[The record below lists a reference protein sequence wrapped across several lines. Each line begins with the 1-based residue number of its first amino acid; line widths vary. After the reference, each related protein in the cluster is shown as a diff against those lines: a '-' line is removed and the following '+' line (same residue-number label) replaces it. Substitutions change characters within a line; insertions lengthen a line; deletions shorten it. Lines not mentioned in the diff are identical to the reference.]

1 MAVHDILPSRL
12 LLEGAI
18 ISTTHLRTA
27 AGACVLSA
35 GLLIVS
41 AQGAIAVAE
50 PESSNS
56 TGSNGESQGS
66 ESAGQGATTPNRP
79 VTTIT
84 RNLQESV
91 RKTLEGVTSTIGV
104 LGKPSHRSTPS
115 GQPSTEASTPAAEEN
130 DSAESSPAEPEV
142 TAFAEDSEITPT
154 EPTVTTVDTT
164 AAAADPGA
172 SATPPPSLVTNTPE
186 PAPLAAPGA
195 PSPPPNQVSVVVEPI
210 AHMVGAMAYV
220 ALSGAVTVI
229 SLPTSETPVA
239 DVITYVQ
246 TVLTTMTDAVIV
258 PLVQLPGDIYSL
270 LVLATNQPEAML
282 GAAVARDQWLTAPAG
297 APDLGPVAVPP
308 ALLPSSAD
316 IWTMPLLGETKP
328 LPALGTIGATG
339 LPQKLSVSGLAAPV
353 SEAVSTPD
361 AKSVLEH
368 AVSAIVVPASISA
381 LAALALPGIGGLLI
395 VIAAGVRVG
404 YRQAKASL
412 ALRVSGI
419 ARFAG
424 PGPLGVVRAG
434 ALITIHHRGSRRE
447 RPDAARA
454 APALA
459 VVEQA
464 A

>member
-1 MAVHDILPSRL
+1 
-12 LLEGAI
+12 
-18 ISTTHLRTA
+18 
-27 AGACVLSA
+27 
-35 GLLIVS
+35 
-41 AQGAIAVAE
+41 
-50 PESSNS
+50 
-56 TGSNGESQGS
+56 
-66 ESAGQGATTPNRP
+66 
-79 VTTIT
+79 
-84 RNLQESV
+84 
-91 RKTLEGVTSTIGV
+91 V
-104 LGKPSHRSTPS
+104 LGTPSHRSTPS
-115 GQPSTEASTPAAEEN
+115 SEPRTEPSTPAAEEN

-164 AAAADPGA
+164 AAAGAPGG

-186 PAPLAAPGA
+186 PAPLAAPAAPVA
-195 PSPPPNQVSVVVEPI
+195 PSSPPNPVSVVIEPV

-282 GAAVARDQWLTAPAG
+282 GAAVARDQWRTAPAG

-328 LPALGTIGATG
+328 PPALGTVAAPG

-395 VIAAGVRVG
+395 VMAAGVRVG

-424 PGPLGVVRAG
+424 PGPLGIVRSG
-434 ALITIHHRGSRRE
+434 SLITLHHRGSRRE
-447 RPDAARA
+447 RPDAPRA
-454 APALA
+454 APALV